1 MNLSASLCLVLGAL
15 FFSASGVA
23 AEATVVDRIVA
34 VVNEDII
41 SMYDVESAMR
51 PVVENIKKQR
61 FPAEQE
67 RQAIVRLRED
77 MVDTLIENKLT
88 EQEVKR
94 YNISVSDEEVDA
106 YIRQIR
112 QRRSYTEQELQA
124 NLAAQGMSMEDY
136 RREVKSQLQRT
147 KLVNRE
153 VKSKVVITQAEIKS
167 YYEKNSAKYG
177 GGKQYHLWNLLVKLP
192 RNPNPEQRQQAQAL
206 FQEVLAE
213 LKQGRSFEELARLSA
228 DGAKGIQGN
237 DLGLFRID
245 ELTPQLREVVR
256 KLKPG
261 EYSPVVETEFG
272 YQTVY
277 VQKLAET
284 PARPLSEVET
294 EIQDI
299 LYREFVEGKFK
310 AWIADLR
317 KRSHVKIM
325 GSN

>member
-1 MNLSASLCLVLGAL
+1 MDLSAALCLFLGAL
-15 FFSASGVA
+15 FFPASGFA
-23 AEATVVDRIVA
+23 AEAAVVDRIVA

-41 SMYDVESAMR
+41 SLYDVDSAMR

-61 FPAEQE
+61 FPADQE
-67 RQAIVRLRED
+67 RQALARLRED
-77 MVDTLIENKLT
+77 MIDTLIENKLT

-177 GGKQYHLWNLLVKLP
+177 GGKQYHLWNLLVKVP

-213 LKQGRSFEELARLSA
+213 LKQGRSFEELAKLSA

-245 ELTPQLREVVR
+245 ELTPQLREAVR

-261 EYSPVVETEFG
+261 EYSPAIETEFG

-294 EIQDI
+294 EIQDV

-310 AWIADLR
+310 SWIADLR

>member
-1 MNLSASLCLVLGAL
+1 MDLSAALCLFLGAL
-15 FFSASGVA
+15 LFPASGLA
-23 AEATVVDRIVA
+23 AEAAVVDRIVA

-41 SMYDVESAMR
+41 SLYDVDSAMR

-61 FPAEQE
+61 FPADQE
-67 RQAIVRLRED
+67 RQALARLRED

-177 GGKQYHLWNLLVKLP
+177 GGKQYHLWNLLVKVP

-213 LKQGRSFEELARLSA
+213 LKQGRSFEELAKLSA

-245 ELTPQLREVVR
+245 ELTPQLREAVR

-261 EYSPVVETEFG
+261 EYSPAIETEFG

-294 EIQDI
+294 EIQDV

-310 AWIADLR
+310 SWIADLR